1 MSMNNKT
8 MCVLVCAALTA
19 LCLYNGTACLAALH
33 KALRQPCLLSAAE
46 RFDFLGYYMLSALH
60 AVLCLAALVLLIRL
74 FLRRRK

>member
-8 MCVLVCAALTA
+8 MRVLVCAALTA
-19 LCLYNGTACLAALH
+19 LCLYNGAACLTTLH

-46 RFDFLGYYMLSALH
+46 RIDFLEYYMLSALH

-74 FLRRRK
+74 FLRKRK

>member
-8 MCVLVCAALTA
+8 VRVLVCAALTA
-19 LCLYNGTACLAALH
+19 LCLYNGAACLATLL

-46 RFDFLGYYMLSALH
+46 RIDFLGYYMLSALH

-74 FLRRRK
+74 FLRKRK

>member
-8 MCVLVCAALTA
+8 MRVLVCAALTA
-19 LCLYNGTACLAALH
+19 LCLYNGAACLTTLH

-46 RFDFLGYYMLSALH
+46 RIDFLGYYMLSALH
-60 AVLCLAALVLLIRL
+60 AVLCLAALVLFIRL

>member
-1 MSMNNKT
+1 MPMKNKT
-8 MCVLVCAALTA
+8 VRAVMCAALTA
-19 LCLYNGTACLAALH
+19 LCLYNGAACLATLL

-74 FLRRRK
+74 FLRKRK

>member
-1 MSMNNKT
+1 MSMKNKT
-8 MCVLVCAALTA
+8 VCVLVCAALTA
-19 LCLYNGTACLAALH
+19 LCLYNGAACLATLL

-46 RFDFLGYYMLSALH
+46 RIDFLGYYMLSALH

>member
-1 MSMNNKT
+1 MSMKNKT
-8 MCVLVCAALTA
+8 VRVLVCAALTA
-19 LCLYNGTACLAALH
+19 LCLYNGAACLATLY

-46 RFDFLGYYMLSALH
+46 RIDFLGYYMLSALH

>member
-8 MCVLVCAALTA
+8 VRALVCTALTV
-19 LCLYNGTACLAALH
+19 LCLYNGTACLATLY

-60 AVLCLAALVLLIRL
+60 AVLCLAALVLLVRL

>member
-1 MSMNNKT
+1 MSMKNKT
-8 MCVLVCAALTA
+8 VRVLVCAALTA
-19 LCLYNGTACLAALH
+19 LCLYNGAACLATLL

-46 RFDFLGYYMLSALH
+46 RIDFLGYYMLSALH

>member
-1 MSMNNKT
+1 MSMKNKT
-8 MCVLVCAALTA
+8 VRVLVCATLTA
-19 LCLYNGTACLAALH
+19 LCLYNGAACLATLH

>member
-8 MCVLVCAALTA
+8 MRVLVCAALTA
-19 LCLYNGTACLAALH
+19 LCLNNGAACLATLL

-60 AVLCLAALVLLIRL
+60 AVLCLVALVLLIRL
-74 FLRRRK
+74 FLRKRK

>member
-1 MSMNNKT
+1 MSINNKT
-8 MCVLVCAALTA
+8 VRVLVCAALTA
-19 LCLYNGTACLAALH
+19 LCLYNGTACLATLY
-33 KALRQPCLLSAAE
+33 KAFRQPCLLSAAE

>member
-1 MSMNNKT
+1 MSMNIKT
-8 MCVLVCAALTA
+8 VRVLVCAALTA
-19 LCLYNGTACLAALH
+19 LCFDHGAACLATLH

>member
-8 MCVLVCAALTA
+8 VRVLVCAALTA
-19 LCLYNGTACLAALH
+19 PCLYNGAACLATLL

-46 RFDFLGYYMLSALH
+46 RIDFLGYYMLSALH

>member
-1 MSMNNKT
+1 MSMNNKA
-8 MCVLVCAALTA
+8 VRAVVCAALTA
-19 LCLYNGTACLAALH
+19 LCLYNGTACLATLH

-74 FLRRRK
+74 FLRKRK

>member
-8 MCVLVCAALTA
+8 VRVLVCAALTA
-19 LCLYNGTACLAALH
+19 LCLYNGTACLATLL

-46 RFDFLGYYMLSALH
+46 RIDFLGYYMLSALH

-74 FLRRRK
+74 FLRKRK

>member
-19 LCLYNGTACLAALH
+19 LCFYNGAACLATLYRAF
-33 KALRQPCLLSAAE
+33 RQPCLLSAAE

-74 FLRRRK
+74 FLRKRK

>member
-1 MSMNNKT
+1 MSINNKT
-8 MCVLVCAALTA
+8 VRVLVCAALTA
-19 LCLYNGTACLAALH
+19 LCLYNGAACLATLY
-33 KALRQPCLLSAAE
+33 KAFRQPCLLSAAE

>member
-8 MCVLVCAALTA
+8 VRVLVCAALTA
-19 LCLYNGTACLAALH
+19 LCFYNGAACLATLH
-33 KALRQPCLLSAAE
+33 KAFRQPCLLSAAE
-46 RFDFLGYYMLSALH
+46 RIDFLGYYMLSALH

>member
-8 MCVLVCAALTA
+8 VRVLVCAALTA
-19 LCLYNGTACLAALH
+19 LCLYNGAACLATLH

-46 RFDFLGYYMLSALH
+46 RFDYMLSALH
-60 AVLCLAALVLLIRL
+60 AALCLAVLVLLIRL

>member
-1 MSMNNKT
+1 MSMKNKT
-8 MCVLVCAALTA
+8 VRALVCTALTV
-19 LCLYNGTACLAALH
+19 LCLYNGTACLATLY

-46 RFDFLGYYMLSALH
+46 RCDFLGYYMLSALH

>member
-1 MSMNNKT
+1 MSMKNKT
-8 MCVLVCAALTA
+8 VRVLVCAALTA
-19 LCLYNGTACLAALH
+19 LCLYNGTACLATLY
-33 KALRQPCLLSAAE
+33 KAFRQPCLLSAAE

>member
-1 MSMNNKT
+1 MPMKNKT
-8 MCVLVCAALTA
+8 VRVLACAALTA
-19 LCLYNGTACLAALH
+19 LCLYNGAACLAALL

>member
-1 MSMNNKT
+1 MSMKNKT
-8 MCVLVCAALTA
+8 VRVLVCAALTA
-19 LCLYNGTACLAALH
+19 LCLYNGAACLATLL

-60 AVLCLAALVLLIRL
+60 AVLCLAALVLIIRL

>member
-8 MCVLVCAALTA
+8 VRVLVCAALTA
-19 LCLYNGTACLAALH
+19 LCLYNGTACLATLL

-46 RFDFLGYYMLSALH
+46 RIDFLGYYMLSALH

>member
-1 MSMNNKT
+1 MSMKNKT
-8 MCVLVCAALTA
+8 VRVLVCAALTA
-19 LCLYNGTACLAALH
+19 LCLYGTACLATLH